1 MHLGPLIAGSINN
14 NGYIEGFGTI
24 ISAGN
29 VTNSGTIAVHNGFNT
44 TSGNLNN
51 SGTIVT
57 DPHTSINVNG
67 GAFNSGSLQMAGTLT
82 AASYTQTGYWMEMF
96 NSDTSFGAID
106 VTGPINLSGTIEFS
120 FLNGYMPTLGQTF
133 IFASF
138 APGELNGFFSS
149 LLGNSFNNDL
159 WMFDVD
165 YDNNDGEILLTV
177 VDKNSRQ
184 VPEPAAWAL
193 LISTLPIFRLVRRT
207 KVV

>member
-1 MHLGPLIAGSINN
+1 
-14 NGYIEGFGTI
+14 
-24 ISAGN
+24 
-29 VTNSGTIAVHNGFNT
+29 
-44 TSGNLNN
+44 
-51 SGTIVT
+51 
-57 DPHTSINVNG
+57 
-67 GAFNSGSLQMAGTLT
+67 
-82 AASYTQTGYWMEMF
+82 
-96 NSDTSFGAID
+96 
-106 VTGPINLSGTIEFS
+106 
-120 FLNGYMPTLGQTF
+120 MPTLGQTF